1 MPGRGSLGAGGACGA
16 GHSASVARSH
26 VSLGQRT
33 SQLSPESPAPPSPGG
48 SPESPALDHS
58 ALERWLAEAELG
70 EPVEVVVVPT
80 TGSTNEDLL
89 VHCRRHGPAS
99 VMLRATDEQTAGR
112 GRQRRAWV
120 ARRRSAL
127 LFSLAVPLRSL
138 PAALP
143 AVTLACGAGLA
154 DHFIAHGASVRVKWP
169 NDLLLSGR
177 KLAGVLCELAVD
189 PDGGATLVIGVG
201 VNGWLNDDDRTRIGQ
216 PAAALSE
223 AVSSALLASQRESW
237 IAALAAVVLRTARR
251 FTAEGFLPWRSRFN
265 ELLEARGELVDV
277 VDDGQVVASGRIV
290 EVDTI
295 GRLMLATASGQRAIS
310 VGDVSVR
317 LAPTDRT
324 AP

>member
-1 MPGRGSLGAGGACGA
+1 
-16 GHSASVARSH
+16 
-26 VSLGQRT
+26 
-33 SQLSPESPAPPSPGG
+33 
-48 SPESPALDHS
+48 
-58 ALERWLAEAELG
+58 
-70 EPVEVVVVPT
+70 
-80 TGSTNEDLL
+80 
-89 VHCRRHGPAS
+89 
-99 VMLRATDEQTAGR
+99 
-112 GRQRRAWV
+112 
-120 ARRRSAL
+120 
-127 LFSLAVPLRSL
+127 
-138 PAALP
+138 
-143 AVTLACGAGLA
+143 
-154 DHFIAHGASVRVKWP
+154 
-169 NDLLLSGR
+169 
-177 KLAGVLCELAVD
+177 
-189 PDGGATLVIGVG
+189 
-201 VNGWLNDDDRTRIGQ
+201 LNDDDRTRIGQ

>member
-1 MPGRGSLGAGGACGA
+1 
-16 GHSASVARSH
+16 
-26 VSLGQRT
+26 
-33 SQLSPESPAPPSPGG
+33 
-48 SPESPALDHS
+48 
-58 ALERWLAEAELG
+58 LG

-89 VHCRRHGPAS
+89 VHCRRGGPTS

-127 LFSLAVPLRSL
+127 LFSLAVPLPSL

-143 AVTLACGAGLA
+143 AVTLACGVALA
-154 DHFIAHGASVRVKWP
+154 DHLIAQGASVRVKWP

-189 PDGGATLVIGVG
+189 ADGRATLVIGVG
-201 VNGWLNDDDRTRIGQ
+201 VNGWLTDDDRTRIGQ

-223 AVSSALLASQRESW
+223 AVTSALLASQRESW

-251 FTAEGFLPWRSRFN
+251 FAAEGFGPWHARFN

-277 VDDGQVVASGRIV
+277 VDDGQVAASGRIV

-317 LAPTDRT
+317 LVPPDRT
-324 AP
+324 SP